1 MKLIIPTEV
10 ARRIF
15 EVVYQTG
22 LETGV
27 TLFGEKAGEDFTV
40 KHIAGP
46 GPDATHEELHYSG
59 NEDYATMV
67 FNELLKDD
75 PNLVHV
81 GELHVHPF
89 MMKRLS
95 QGDRET
101 VKELLKDYDEFIAGV
116 ILRNHLWDFKVYPVY
131 FSRSQPEGIEMEVL
145 FENQTHRNRWARF
158 GRKRRH

>member
-27 TLFGEKAGEDFTV
+27 TLFGERAGEDFTV

-46 GPDATHEELHYSG
+46 GPEATHEELHYSG

-75 PNLVHV
+75 PNLKHI

-95 QGDRET
+95 QGDRDT
-101 VKELLKDYDEFIAGV
+101 VKELLKEYEEFIAGV

-131 FSRSQPEGIEMEVL
+131 FSRSQPEGIEMEVR
-145 FENQTHRNRWARF
+145 FERTRRNRWARF

>member
-27 TLFGEKAGEDFTV
+27 TLFGERAGEDFTV

-46 GPDATHEELHYSG
+46 GPEATHEELHYSG

-75 PNLVHV
+75 PNLQHI

-116 ILRNHLWDFKVYPVY
+116 ILRNRFWDFKIYAVY
-131 FSRSQPEGIEMEVL
+131 FSRSQPEGIEMEVQY
-145 FENQTHRNRWARF
+145 EHTQRNRWARF